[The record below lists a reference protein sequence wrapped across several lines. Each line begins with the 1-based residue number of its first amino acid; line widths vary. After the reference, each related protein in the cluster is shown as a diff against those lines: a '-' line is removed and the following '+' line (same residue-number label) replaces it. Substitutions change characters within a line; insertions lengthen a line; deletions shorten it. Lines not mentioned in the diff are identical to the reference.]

1 MNINMHFYITNAMF
15 VMQRITNYW
24 GTSSP
29 DPIPGL
35 RPWTLLGDHTVCG
48 VKKILRLNY
57 G

>member
-1 MNINMHFYITNAMF
+1 MHFYITNAMF

-24 GTSSP
+24 GTSSS